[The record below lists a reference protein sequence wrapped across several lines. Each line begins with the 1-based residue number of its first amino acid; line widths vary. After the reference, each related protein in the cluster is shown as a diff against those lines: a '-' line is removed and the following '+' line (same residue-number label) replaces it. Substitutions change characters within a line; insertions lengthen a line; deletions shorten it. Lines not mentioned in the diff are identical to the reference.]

1 MRRSTVEDILLR
13 AREERLARVTAAELT
28 AAARPERY
36 EPHTYSS
43 KPGDL
48 SQETRA
54 AIARAARMGVP
65 RTEVAR
71 RFGVSERTVL
81 RWEKRLGA
89 SDV

>member
-1 MRRSTVEDILLR
+1 M
-13 AREERLARVTAAELT
+13 VTAAELT
-28 AAARPERY
+28 AAVRPEKYAPREY
-36 EPHTYSS
+36 TP

-48 SQETRA
+48 PPETRA